1 MGTFTI
7 KSRQTTTQY
16 EYENEQV
23 IAIGNY
29 TENTESSEVLSISG
43 EQRTKDGQYIGNF
56 NGYKRDG
63 EMVFSYS
70 DVPQEYMGAF
80 QQAVTEISAEIIPT
94 EGGAE

>member
-7 KSRQTTTQY
+7 KSRQTTTHY

-80 QQAVTEISAEIIPT
+80 QQAVTEVVAEIIPT
-94 EGGAE
+94 EGGEE

>member
-1 MGTFTI
+1 MGKLTI

-56 NGYKRDG
+56 NGYKRNG

-70 DVPQEYMGAF
+70 EVPQEQLPAF
-80 QQAVTEISAEIIPT
+80 QQAVTEVVAEIIPT

>member
-1 MGTFTI
+1 MGTFTV
-7 KSRQTTTQY
+7 KNRQTTTQY
-16 EYENEQV
+16 EYENAQV

-70 DVPQEYMGAF
+70 DVPQEYMGVF
-80 QQAVTEISAEIIPT
+80 QQAVTEVVAEIIPA

>member
-1 MGTFTI
+1 MGTFTV
-7 KSRQTTTQY
+7 KNRQTTTQY

-43 EQRTKDGQYIGNF
+43 EQRTKDGQHIGNF

-80 QQAVTEISAEIIPT
+80 QQAVTEIVAEIIPT

>member
-1 MGTFTI
+1 MGTFTV
-7 KSRQTTTQY
+7 KNRQTTTQY

-70 DVPQEYMGAF
+70 DVPQEYMGTF
-80 QQAVTEISAEIIPT
+80 QQAVTEVMAEIIPA

>member
-56 NGYKRDG
+56 NGYKRNG

-80 QQAVTEISAEIIPT
+80 QQAVTEVVAEIIPT

>member
-1 MGTFTI
+1 MGTFTV
-7 KSRQTTTQY
+7 KNRQTTTQY

-23 IAIGNY
+23 IATGNY

-56 NGYKRDG
+56 NGYKRNG

-70 DVPQEYMGAF
+70 EVPQEQLPAF
-80 QQAVTEISAEIIPT
+80 QQAVTEVVAEMIPT

>member
-1 MGTFTI
+1 MGTFTV
-7 KSRQTTTQY
+7 KNRQTTTQY

-63 EMVFSYS
+63 KMVFSYS
-70 DVPQEYMGAF
+70 DVPQEQLPAF
-80 QQAVTEISAEIIPT
+80 QQTVTEVVAEIIPT
-94 EGGAE
+94 EGGEV

>member
-23 IAIGNY
+23 IATGNY

-43 EQRTKDGQYIGNF
+43 QQTLKNGQYIGNF

-80 QQAVTEISAEIIPT
+80 QQAVTEIVGEIIPT

>member
-7 KSRQTTTQY
+7 KSRQTTTRY

-43 EQRTKDGQYIGNF
+43 EQRTKDGQSIGNF
-56 NGYKRDG
+56 NGYKRNG

-70 DVPQEYMGAF
+70 EVPQEQLPAF
-80 QQAVTEISAEIIPT
+80 QQAVTEIVAQIIPA